1 MCEAASST
9 SSSALRLCSHALC
22 ILGTPRPALQT
33 VCSPPTAAE
42 VNGIPRQENWIKQ
55 GGQGNGGQR
64 KLKEALYM
72 LLWGHALGCRRPY
85 RTVKQAVL
93 RYSWVAALKKLAA

>member
-1 MCEAASST
+1 
-9 SSSALRLCSHALC
+9 
-22 ILGTPRPALQT
+22 
-33 VCSPPTAAE
+33 
-42 VNGIPRQENWIKQ
+42 
-55 GGQGNGGQR
+55 
-64 KLKEALYM
+64 M